1 MRKRTAV
8 FAAILNM
15 VFPSIIFYIVY
26 RLWGIIPAAAVSAAF
41 CAGSILISAF
51 KKRVKN
57 TQILGLLGLLAS
69 AVAIYFTGQEK
80 YYYIPSLIENVC
92 FLGFMV
98 CLCCRHKSVL
108 HYIAKD
114 FETASLQRI
123 PEHRMMNVNVLWL
136 VFFSLKIIAK
146 IVGIVFLNFN
156 TLYWLVFIMG
166 DPMTVVTI
174 VLSIVLIRRSWV
186 AEEDDI
192 PAAGDNSDQSV

>member
-8 FAAILNM
+8 FTAILNM

-26 RLWGIIPAAAVSAAF
+26 KLWGIIPAVAVSAAF
-41 CAGSILISAF
+41 CVGNILVSAIR
-51 KKRVKN
+51 KRVKN

-80 YYYIPSLIENVC
+80 YYYIPSLIENVF

-114 FETASLQRI
+114 FEIASLQKI
-123 PEHRMMNVNVLWL
+123 PEHRMMNVNTLWL

-166 DPMTVVTI
+166 DPMTIVTI
-174 VLSIVLIRRSWV
+174 ILSIVLIRRSWAV
-186 AEEDDI
+186 EEDDI
-192 PAAGDNSDQSV
+192 TPTDENSDLSV